1 MTRADSRR
9 GAAPPFLV
17 GVALALGTQ
26 VAAGLLLYQ
35 GPGFLP
41 ALSVVLATSAGSLA
55 LGLASGSGT
64 LRFRSPVEAVR
75 RAWLLLLLA
84 FTGAAFFSAGW
95 EIFRGFGARSLAQGA
110 GLALMVALPLYLGGR
125 LLALLDPRHAG
136 ARAAGPPALVG
147 AATGFVLLAHLFFPT
162 LSPTAVILLCVVAV
176 SGGAL
181 AHGWVLDE
189 IIQEDLFRVEG
200 EDLRVRRSR
209 RVRPPLD
216 RMTVEAFTRVHF
228 ERRGDGAPLLPVDVA
243 FEAELLPSLPTPER
257 VLAIGWRV
265 IPATVLAVPT
275 TARTLLPHPH
285 PEGVRALLPLLTA
298 PGSDVPAHLEV
309 VPSNGLEPADWVL
322 VDAAILEDSLEP
334 PWPRLRRLVRPGG
347 TLVIVGA
354 NEGRDG
360 QGLLGPLRTA
370 GGHFGGAAAYI
381 GPMTDP
387 VMTDP
392 VMTDPAMTDP
402 ARTDAAV
409 TDGAK
414 PDGAP
419 SGGEGGGEGLDNH
432 LLLPGRRE
440 GMLVFSDLPRP
451 AWPERLGGLL
461 LVLPEGGAP

>member
-1 MTRADSRR
+1 VTRADSRR
-9 GAAPPFLV
+9 GAAAPFLV
-17 GVALALGTQ
+17 GLALALGTQ

-55 LGLASGSGT
+55 LGLASGAGT
-64 LRFRSPVEAVR
+64 LRLRSPVEAVR

-95 EIFRGFGARSLAQGA
+95 EIFRGFGARSLAQGV

-125 LLALLDPRHAG
+125 LLTLLDPRHCG
-136 ARAAGPPALVG
+136 TRAPGPPALVG

-189 IIQEDLFRVEG
+189 ITQEDLFRVEG

-216 RMTVEAFTRVHF
+216 RLTVEAFTRVHL

-243 FEAELLPSLPTPER
+243 LERELLPSLLTPER
-257 VLAIGWRV
+257 VLALGWRV
-265 IPATVLAVPT
+265 IPATLLAVPT
-275 TARTLLPHPH
+275 TARILLPHPH
-285 PEGVRALLPLLTA
+285 PDGVRALLPLLA
-298 PGSDVPAHLEV
+298 GPGAQVPAHLEV
-309 VPSNGLEPADWVL
+309 VPPQGLEPADWVL
-322 VDAAILEDSLEP
+322 VDAAVLEDSLDP

-354 NEGRDG
+354 NEGRGG

-370 GGHFGGAAAYI
+370 GVHFGGAAAYI
-381 GPMTDP
+381 GPMTAPAMMDS
-387 VMTDP
+387 
-392 VMTDPAMTDP
+392 AMTDP
-402 ARTDAAV
+402 ARTDAAATV
-409 TDGAK
+409 GAM

-419 SGGEGGGEGLDNH
+419 SGGVGGGQGLAND
-432 LLLPGRRE
+432 LLRSGRRE